1 MEVAAHLR
9 YARLSPQ
16 KTRLVANPIRGLTVE
31 KAMKNLDMS
40 VKKNAKV
47 LRKVLGS
54 AIANAEHNAGLDIDT
69 LKVSAI
75 LVDQGPTLKRM
86 HARAKGRS
94 NRILKPT
101 CHITVKVS
109 DVNGEKN

>member
-1 MEVAAHLR
+1 VEVAAHLK

-16 KTRLVANPIRGLTVE
+16 KCRLVANQVRGQTVE
-31 KAMKNLDMS
+31 NAMQILAMS
-40 VKKNAKV
+40 VKKNSKAIKKV
-47 LRKVLGS
+47 LES
-54 AIANAEHNAGLDIDT
+54 AVANAEHNAGADIDM
-69 LKVSAI
+69 LKVSTI
-75 LVDQGPTLKRM
+75 FVDQGPTLKRM

-109 DVNGEKN
+109 DDNGEKN

>member
-1 MEVAAHLR
+1 MEVAAHLK

-16 KTRLVANPIRGLTVE
+16 KCRLVANLVRGQSVE
-31 KAMKNLDMS
+31 KAMQILTMS

-47 LRKVLGS
+47 IKKVLES
-54 AIANAEHNAGLDIDT
+54 AVANAEHNAGADIDM
-69 LKVSAI
+69 LKVSTI
-75 LVDQGPTLKRM
+75 FVDQGPTLKRM

-109 DVNGEKN
+109 DENGEKN

>member
-1 MEVAAHLR
+1 MEVAAHLK

-16 KTRLVANPIRGLTVE
+16 KCRLVANQVRGLPVG
-31 KAMKNLDMS
+31 KAIQILTFS

-47 LRKVLGS
+47 IKKVIES
-54 AIANAEHNAGLDIDT
+54 AVANAEHNAGADVDL
-69 LKVSAI
+69 LKVKTI
-75 LVDQGPTLKRM
+75 FVDQGPTIKRM

-109 DVNGEKN
+109 DENGEKK

>member
-1 MEVAAHLR
+1 VEVAAHLK

-16 KTRLVANPIRGLTVE
+16 KCRLVADQVRGLSVE
-31 KAMKNLDMS
+31 KALQVLTYS
-40 VKKNAKV
+40 VKKNAV
-47 LRKVLGS
+47 
-54 AIANAEHNAGLDIDT
+54 ANAEHNAGADVDLLQVTTIF
-69 LKVSAI
+69 
-75 LVDQGPTLKRM
+75 VDQGPTLKRM

>member
-1 MEVAAHLR
+1 MEVSAHLK

-16 KTRLVANPIRGLTVE
+16 KCRLVADQVRGLTVE
-31 KAMKNLDMS
+31 KALRLLTMN
-40 VKKNAKV
+40 VKTNAKFIK
-47 LRKVLGS
+47 KVLES
-54 AIANAEHNAGLDIDT
+54 AVANAEHNRGLDIDT
-69 LKVSAI
+69 LGVSAI
-75 LVDQGPTLKRM
+75 YVDQGPTLKRM

-109 DVNGEKN
+109 DENGEKN

>member
-1 MEVAAHLR
+1 MEVAAYLK

-16 KTRLVANPIRGLTVE
+16 KCRLVADQVRGLSVG
-31 KAMKNLDMS
+31 KALQILTMS
-40 VKKNAKV
+40 VKKNAKAIK
-47 LRKVLGS
+47 KVLES
-54 AIANAEHNAGLDIDT
+54 AVANAEHNAGADIDT
-69 LKVSAI
+69 LKVSTI
-75 LVDQGPTLKRM
+75 FVDQGPTLKRM

-109 DVNGEKN
+109 DDHGEKN

>member
-1 MEVAAHLR
+1 VEVAAHLK

-16 KTRLVANPIRGLTVE
+16 KCRLLADQIRGLKVE
-31 KAMKNLDMS
+31 KALQLLTFS
-40 VKKNAKV
+40 IKKNAKV
-47 LRKVLGS
+47 IKKVLES
-54 AIANAEHNAGLDIDT
+54 AIANAEHNQGTDVDL

-75 LVDQGPTLKRM
+75 YVDQGPTLKRM

-101 CHITVKVS
+101 CHITIKVS
-109 DVNGEKN
+109 DTGEKH

>member
-1 MEVAAHLR
+1 M
-9 YARLSPQ
+9 
-16 KTRLVANPIRGLTVE
+16 LTY
-31 KAMKNLDMS
+31 S

-47 LRKVLGS
+47 IKKVLES
-54 AIANAEHNAGLDIDT
+54 AVANAEHNAGADVDL
-69 LKVSAI
+69 LKVTTI
-75 LVDQGPTLKRM
+75 FVDQGPTLKRM

-109 DVNGEKN
+109 DDNGEKN

>member
-1 MEVAAHLR
+1 MEVAAHLK

-16 KTRLVANPIRGLTVE
+16 KCRLVADQVRGLTVE
-31 KAMKNLDMS
+31 KALQVLTYS

-47 LRKVLGS
+47 IKKVLES
-54 AIANAEHNAGLDIDT
+54 VVANAEHNAGADVDL
-69 LKVSAI
+69 LKVTTI
-75 LVDQGPTLKRM
+75 FVDQGPTLKRM

-109 DVNGEKN
+109 DDNGEKN

>member
-1 MEVAAHLR
+1 MEVAAHLK

-16 KTRLVANPIRGLTVE
+16 KCRLVADQVRGLTVE
-31 KAMKNLDMS
+31 KALQVLTYS

-47 LRKVLGS
+47 IKKVLES
-54 AIANAEHNAGLDIDT
+54 AVANAEHNAGADVDL
-69 LKVSAI
+69 LKVTTI
-75 LVDQGPTLKRM
+75 FFFFCPTLKRM

-109 DVNGEKN
+109 DDNGEKN

>member
-1 MEVAAHLR
+1 M
-9 YARLSPQ
+9 LSY
-16 KTRLVANPIRGLTVE
+16 
-31 KAMKNLDMS
+31 S

-47 LRKVLGS
+47 IKKVLES
-54 AIANAEHNAGLDIDT
+54 AVANAEHNAGADVDL
-69 LKVSAI
+69 LKVTTI
-75 LVDQGPTLKRM
+75 FVDQGPTLKRM

-109 DVNGEKN
+109 DDNGEKN

>member
-1 MEVAAHLR
+1 VEVAAHLK

-16 KTRLVANPIRGLTVE
+16 KCRLVADQIRGLPVG
-31 KAMKNLDMS
+31 KALQVLTYS

-47 LRKVLGS
+47 IKKVLES
-54 AIANAEHNAGLDIDT
+54 AVANAEHNAGADVDL
-69 LKVSAI
+69 LKITTI

-109 DVNGEKN
+109 DDNGEKK

>member
-1 MEVAAHLR
+1 VEVAAHLK

-16 KTRLVANPIRGLTVE
+16 KCRLVANQVRGLTVE
-31 KAMKNLDMS
+31 RALQILTFS

-47 LRKVLGS
+47 IKKVLES
-54 AIANAEHNAGLDIDT
+54 AVANAEHNAGADIDT
-69 LKVSAI
+69 LRVSTI
-75 LVDQGPTLKRM
+75 FIDQGPTLKRM

-101 CHITVKVS
+101 CHITIKVS
-109 DVNGEKN
+109 GDNGEKN

>member
-1 MEVAAHLR
+1 MEVSAHLK

-16 KTRLVANPIRGLTVE
+16 KCRLVADQVRGLTVE
-31 KAMKNLDMS
+31 KALQLLTMS
-40 VKKNAKV
+40 VKNNARVIKKV
-47 LRKVLGS
+47 LES
-54 AIANAEHNAGLDIDT
+54 AVANAEHNDGADIDT
-69 LKVSAI
+69 LKVSTI
-75 LVDQGPTLKRM
+75 FVDQGPTLKRM

-109 DVNGEKN
+109 DENGEKN

>member
-1 MEVAAHLR
+1 MEVAAYLKF
-9 YARLSPQ
+9 ARLSPQ
-16 KTRLVANPIRGLTVE
+16 KCRLLADQIRGLKVE
-31 KAMKNLDMS
+31 KALQLLTFS

-47 LRKVLGS
+47 LKKVLES
-54 AIANAEHNAGLDIDT
+54 AVANAEHNQGADVDL
-69 LKVSAI
+69 LKVSI
-75 LVDQGPTLKRM
+75 IYVDQGPTLKRM

-109 DVNGEKN
+109 DNGEKK